1 MYPNPAS
8 DVINCALPE
17 NEKFDI
23 IVFDVSGKVV
33 LHPNSTNADVS
44 LSGIE
49 DSTTD
54 ISGIGI
60 NVKKLPPGI
69 YFIEACGERVLR
81 GKFVK
86 E

>member
-1 MYPNPAS
+1 
-8 DVINCALPE
+8 
-17 NEKFDI
+17 
-23 IVFDVSGKVV
+23 VV

-44 LSGIE
+44 LSHATGGINFVE
-49 DSTTD
+49 GLNTG

-69 YFIEACGERVLR
+69 YFIEARGERVLR